1 MATVNSLAV
10 LNFLKQHFGSAYS
23 KAEIAEALG
32 ISIRA
37 VTGTINALSR
47 PEKKYC
53 VIDHVETVEESPE
66 TETRKAKVK
75 EVKYHTLTEAGLAYD
90 PIKEEEEKQA
100 AKEAEK
106 ARRAAERAAAKAA
119 KEANA

>member
-1 MATVNSLAV
+1 MATVNSLSV
-10 LNFLKQHFGSAYS
+10 LNFLKQHYGESFS
-23 KAEIAEALG
+23 KKEIADALG

-47 PEKKYC
+47 PEKGYC
-53 VIDHVETVEESPE
+53 VIDHTVTEEVSPE

-75 EVKYHTLTEAGLAYD
+75 EVKYHTLTEKGLAYD
-90 PIKEEEEKQA
+90 PIKEEEERAA

-106 ARRAAERAAAKAA
+106 ARKAAERAAAKAN
-119 KEANA
+119 KEA

>member
-1 MATVNSLAV
+1 MATVNSLSV
-10 LNFLKQHFGSAYS
+10 LNFLKEHYGQAFS
-23 KAEIAEALG
+23 KQEIADALG

-47 PEKKYC
+47 PEKGYC
-53 VIDHVETVEESPE
+53 VIDHIETVEESPE
-66 TETRKAKVK
+66 TETRKAKIK
-75 EVKYHTLTEAGLAYD
+75 EIKYHTLTEAGLRYD
-90 PIKEEEEKQA
+90 PIKEEQEKQA

-106 ARRAAERAAAKAA
+106 ARKAANRAAAKAA